1 MKLSHLVLIKRNR
14 SENMTT
20 VIPES
25 MQKLINHVKEFFPN
39 DLKLQQMFEQCFVNT
54 YTTTMKEQKDG
65 KTFVITGD
73 IPAMWLRDSA
83 AQVRPYLLVA
93 EEDEK
98 IANLLE
104 GVIRQQF
111 SFILHDPYANAF
123 NESAN
128 GKGHQAD
135 LTKMTPHIWER
146 KYEIDSLCYP
156 VQLAYLFW
164 KSTGRT
170 SHLIESFQRV
180 IETIIQLWRVE
191 QDHETHSPYRFE
203 RLDVRQS
210 DTLIRNG
217 KGGRVVPTGMTWS
230 AFRPSDDACTY
241 GYLVPA
247 NMFAVVVLGYA
258 AEMCDEVLN
267 NQLLQEECLNLRKE
281 IQNGI
286 EQCAKLNH
294 PIHGEI
300 YVYETNGE
308 GRFNLMD
315 DANVPSLLA
324 APYLGYLPFDDL
336 TYKNTRSFLLSRD
349 NPYYYEGK
357 YANGIG
363 SPHTPDHYIWHIALA
378 IQGMTSTNE
387 TERQEILTYFKKT
400 DGGTKFMHEGFNADC
415 PEEFTRDWFAWANTM
430 FSEFVLCLTGKAVK
444 GSPLYYQLMKEK

>member
-1 MKLSHLVLIKRNR
+1 
-14 SENMTT
+14 MTT

-300 YVYETNGE
+300 YVYETDGE

>member
-1 MKLSHLVLIKRNR
+1 
-14 SENMTT
+14 MT
-20 VIPES
+20 VAIPES
-25 MQKLINHVKEFFPN
+25 MQKLINHVKEFFPE
-39 DLKLQQMFEQCFVNT
+39 DEKLQQMFEQCFVNT
-54 YTTTMKEQKDG
+54 YTTTLQKKEDN

-83 AQVRPYLLVA
+83 AQVRPYLLAA
-93 EEDEK
+93 EEDEEM
-98 IANLLE
+98 ADLLE

-111 SFILHDPYANAF
+111 AFILHDPYANAF

-128 GKGHQAD
+128 GNGHQTD
-135 LTKMTPHIWER
+135 LTTMTPHIWER

-170 SHLIESFQRV
+170 AILEEMFQEV
-180 IETIIQLWRVE
+180 IETILQVWRTE
-191 QDHETHSPYRFE
+191 QDHENLSPYLFE
-203 RLDVRQS
+203 RVDVRHS

-247 NMFAVVVLGYA
+247 NMFVVVVLGYA
-258 AEMCDEVLN
+258 AEMSGDVL
-267 NQLLQEECLNLRKE
+267 QKPALQEECLKLREE
-281 IQNGI
+281 IKQGI
-286 EQCAKLNH
+286 EAYAKLNH
-294 PIHGEI
+294 PVYGDM
-300 YVYETNGE
+300 YVYETDGE
-308 GRFNLMD
+308 GRVNLMD
-315 DANVPSLLA
+315 DANVPSLMA
-324 APYLGYLPFDDL
+324 APYLGYLPFDDPA
-336 TYKNTRSFLLSRD
+336 YANTRQFLLSRD

-378 IQGMTSTNE
+378 IQGMTTTNE
-387 TERQEILTYFKKT
+387 AEKQRILGYFKNT
-400 DGGTKFMHEGFNADC
+400 DGGTGYMHEGFNADC

-430 FSEFVLCLTGKAVK
+430 FSEFILSLAGKAVK
-444 GSPLYYQLMKEK
+444 GSPLHQQLMKDGIKA

>member
-300 YVYETNGE
+300 YVYETDGE

>member
-1 MKLSHLVLIKRNR
+1 MI
-14 SENMTT
+14 T

-25 MQKLINHVKEFFPN
+25 MQKLIQHVKEFFPE
-39 DLKLQQMFEQCFVNT
+39 DQKLQQMFEQCFVNT
-54 YTTTMKEQKDG
+54 YTTTMKQKEDG

-83 AQVRPYLLVA
+83 AQVRPYLLAA
-93 EEDEK
+93 EEDGEV
-98 IANLLE
+98 ADLLE

-111 SFILHDPYANAF
+111 EFILHDPYANAF
-123 NESAN
+123 NETAN
-128 GKGHQAD
+128 GKGYQED
-135 LTKMTPHIWER
+135 LTEMTAHIWER

-156 VQLAYLFW
+156 LQLAYLFW

-170 SHLIESFQRV
+170 SHIKEQLPQV
-180 IETIIQLWRVE
+180 LETILKVWRDE
-191 QDHETHSPYRFE
+191 QDHETNSPYKFE
-203 RLDVRQS
+203 RADVRQS
-210 DTLIRNG
+210 DTLIRDG

-258 AEMCDEVLN
+258 AEMCEEVL
-267 NQLLQEECLNLRKE
+267 QQSVLREECLKLQAE
-281 IQNGI
+281 IQQGI
-286 EQCAKLNH
+286 EQFAKLEH

-300 YVYETNGE
+300 YAYETDGE

-324 APYLGYLPFDDL
+324 APYLGYAGFEDT
-336 TYKNTRSFLLSRD
+336 TYLNTRQFLLSRD

-378 IQGMTSTNE
+378 IQGMTTTDE
-387 TERQEILTYFKKT
+387 AEKQQILTYFTTT
-400 DGGTKFMHEGFNADC
+400 DGGTNFMHEGFDADC

-430 FSEFVLCLTGKAVK
+430 FSEFVLSLTGKAVK
-444 GSPLYYQLMKEK
+444 GSPLHQQLQKNN

>member
-1 MKLSHLVLIKRNR
+1 
-14 SENMTT
+14 MTT

-25 MQKLINHVKEFFPN
+25 LQKLINHVKEFFPG
-39 DLKLQQMFEQCFVNT
+39 DEKLQLMFEQCFINT
-54 YTTTMKEQKDG
+54 YTTTMKKQEDG

-83 AQVRPYLLVA
+83 AQVRPYLLAA

-98 IANLLE
+98 MADFLE
-104 GVIRQQF
+104 GVIQQHF
-111 SFILHDPYANAF
+111 AFILHDPYANAF

-128 GKGHQAD
+128 GKGHQND
-135 LTKMTPHIWER
+135 LTEMTPHIWER

-156 VQLAYLFW
+156 IQLAYLFW

-170 SHLIESFQRV
+170 SHIKDTFKQV
-180 IETIIQLWRVE
+180 METIIHVWRTE
-191 QDHETHSPYRFE
+191 QDHENHSPYRFE
-203 RLDVRQS
+203 RTDCRQS
-210 DTLIRNG
+210 DTLIREG

-258 AEMCDEVLN
+258 AEMCDVLKATA
-267 NQLLQEECLNLRKE
+267 LKEECLKLREE
-281 IQNGI
+281 IQKGI
-286 EQCAKLNH
+286 EQYAKLDH
-294 PIHGEI
+294 PIYGDM
-300 YVYETNGE
+300 YVYETDGE
-308 GRFNLMD
+308 GRVNVMD

-324 APYLGYLPFDDL
+324 APYLGYLPYDDPAYL
-336 TYKNTRSFLLSRD
+336 NTRSFLLSRD

-378 IQGMTSTNE
+378 IQGMTTTSE
-387 TERQEILTYFKKT
+387 AEKQEILAYFKQT
-400 DGGTKFMHEGFNADC
+400 DGGTNFMHEGFNADC

-430 FSEFVLCLTGKAVK
+430 FSEFILSLTGKAVK
-444 GSPLYYQLMKEK
+444 GSPLYDQLMKSKSNQA

>member
-1 MKLSHLVLIKRNR
+1 
-14 SENMTT
+14 MTT

-25 MQKLINHVKEFFPN
+25 MQKLIQHVKEFFPE
-39 DLKLQQMFEQCFVNT
+39 DEKLQHMFEQCFVNT
-54 YTTTMKEQKDG
+54 YTTTLKKQEDG

-83 AQVRPYLLVA
+83 AQVRPYLLAA
-93 EEDEK
+93 EEDEEM
-98 IANLLE
+98 ASLLE

-111 SFILHDPYANAF
+111 DFILHDPYANAF
-123 NESAN
+123 NQTAN
-128 GKGHQAD
+128 GKGHQTD

-156 VQLAYLFW
+156 IQLAYLFW

-170 SHLIESFQRV
+170 TLINDTFKQV
-180 IETIIQLWRVE
+180 METIIHVWRTE
-191 QDHETHSPYRFE
+191 QDHENHSPYRFE
-203 RLDVRQS
+203 RTDCRQS
-210 DTLIRNG
+210 DTLIREG

-247 NMFAVVVLGYA
+247 NMFAVVILGYA
-258 AEMCDEVLN
+258 AEMCDVI
-267 NQLLQEECLNLRKE
+267 NQTALKEECLKLREE
-281 IQNGI
+281 IQSGI
-286 EQCAKLNH
+286 EQYAKLDH
-294 PIHGEI
+294 PIHGDMF
-300 YVYETNGE
+300 VYETDGE
-308 GRFNLMD
+308 GRVNLMD

-324 APYLGYLPFDDL
+324 APYLGYLPYGDP
-336 TYKNTRSFLLSRD
+336 TYLNTRSFLLSRD

-378 IQGMTSTNE
+378 IQGMTTTSE
-387 TERQEILTYFKKT
+387 EEKQEILAYFKQT
-400 DGGTKFMHEGFNADC
+400 DGGTNFMHEGFDADC

-430 FSEFVLCLTGKAVK
+430 FSEFVLSLTGKAVK
-444 GSPLYYQLMKEK
+444 GSPLYDQLMKSHSNL

>member
-1 MKLSHLVLIKRNR
+1 MK
-14 SENMTT
+14 
-20 VIPES
+20 
-25 MQKLINHVKEFFPN
+25 KLIQHVKEFFPE
-39 DLKLQQMFEQCFVNT
+39 DEKLQHMFEQCFVNT
-54 YTTTMKEQKDG
+54 YTTTLKKQEDG

-83 AQVRPYLLVA
+83 AQVRPYLLAA
-93 EEDEK
+93 EEDEEM
-98 IANLLE
+98 ATLLE

-111 SFILHDPYANAF
+111 DFILHDPYANAF
-123 NESAN
+123 NQTAN
-128 GKGHQAD
+128 GKGHQTD

-156 VQLAYLFW
+156 IQLAYLFW

-170 SHLIESFQRV
+170 TLINEPFKQV
-180 IETIIQLWRVE
+180 METIIHVWRTE
-191 QDHETHSPYRFE
+191 QDHENHSPYRFE
-203 RLDVRQS
+203 RTDCRQS
-210 DTLIRNG
+210 DTLIREG

-258 AEMCDEVLN
+258 AEMCEVLKATA
-267 NQLLQEECLNLRKE
+267 LKEECLKLRDE
-281 IQNGI
+281 IQKGI
-286 EQCAKLNH
+286 EQYAKLDH
-294 PIHGEI
+294 PIHGDM
-300 YVYETNGE
+300 YVYETDGE
-308 GRFNLMD
+308 GRVNVMD

-324 APYLGYLPFDDL
+324 APYLGYLPYDDPAYL
-336 TYKNTRSFLLSRD
+336 NTRSFLLSRD

-378 IQGMTSTNE
+378 IQGMTTRSE
-387 TERQEILTYFKKT
+387 EEKQEILAYFKQT
-400 DGGTKFMHEGFNADC
+400 DGGTNFMHEGFDADC

-430 FSEFVLCLTGKAVK
+430 FSEFVLSLTGKAVK
-444 GSPLYYQLMKEK
+444 GSPLYDQLMKSDSNL

>member
-1 MKLSHLVLIKRNR
+1 
-14 SENMTT
+14 MTT

-25 MQKLINHVKEFFPN
+25 MQKLIQHVKEFFPE
-39 DLKLQQMFEQCFVNT
+39 DEKLQHMFEQCFVNT
-54 YTTTMKEQKDG
+54 YTTTLKKQEDG

-83 AQVRPYLLVA
+83 AQVRPYLLAA
-93 EEDEK
+93 EEDEEM
-98 IANLLE
+98 ATLLE

-111 SFILHDPYANAF
+111 DFILHDPYANAF
-123 NESAN
+123 NQTAN
-128 GKGHQAD
+128 GKGHQTD

-156 VQLAYLFW
+156 IQLAYLFW

-170 SHLIESFQRV
+170 TLINDTFKQV
-180 IETIIQLWRVE
+180 METIIHVWRTE
-191 QDHETHSPYRFE
+191 QDHENHSPYRFE
-203 RLDVRQS
+203 RTDCRQS
-210 DTLIRNG
+210 DTLIREG

-247 NMFAVVVLGYA
+247 NMFAVVILGYA
-258 AEMCDEVLN
+258 AEMCDVI
-267 NQLLQEECLNLRKE
+267 NQAALKEECLKLREE
-281 IQNGI
+281 IQSGI
-286 EQCAKLNH
+286 EQYAKLDH
-294 PIHGEI
+294 PIHGDMF
-300 YVYETNGE
+300 VYETDGE
-308 GRFNLMD
+308 GRVNLMD

-324 APYLGYLPFDDL
+324 APYLGYLPYGDP
-336 TYKNTRSFLLSRD
+336 TYLNTRSFLLSRD

-378 IQGMTSTNE
+378 IQGMTTTSE
-387 TERQEILTYFKKT
+387 EEKQEILAYFKQT
-400 DGGTKFMHEGFNADC
+400 DGGTNFMHEGFDADC

-430 FSEFVLCLTGKAVK
+430 FSEFVLSLTGKAVK
-444 GSPLYYQLMKEK
+444 GSPLYDQLMKSHSNL

>member
-1 MKLSHLVLIKRNR
+1 
-14 SENMTT
+14 MTS

-25 MQKLINHVKEFFPN
+25 MQKLIQHVNEFFPH
-39 DLKLQQMFEQCFVNT
+39 DKKLQHMFEQCFVNT
-54 YTTTMKEQKDG
+54 YTTTLKKQEDG

-83 AQVRPYLLVA
+83 AQVRPYLLAA
-93 EEDEK
+93 EEDEEM
-98 IANLLE
+98 AALLE

-111 SFILHDPYANAF
+111 DFILHDPYANAF
-123 NESAN
+123 NQTAN
-128 GKGHQAD
+128 GKGHQTD

-156 VQLAYLFW
+156 IQLAYLFW

-170 SHLIESFQRV
+170 TLINETFQQV
-180 IETIIQLWRVE
+180 VETIIQVWRTE
-191 QDHETHSPYRFE
+191 QDHEELSPYRFE
-203 RLDVRQS
+203 RTDCRQS
-210 DTLIRNG
+210 DTLIREG

-258 AEMCDEVLN
+258 AEMCDVLN
-267 NQLLQEECLNLRKE
+267 HPALKEECLKLRGE
-281 IQNGI
+281 IQKGI
-286 EQCAKLNH
+286 EQYAKLDH
-294 PIHGEI
+294 PIHGDM
-300 YVYETNGE
+300 YVYETDGE
-308 GRFNLMD
+308 GRVNVMD

-324 APYLGYLPFDDL
+324 APYLGYLSYDDP
-336 TYKNTRSFLLSRD
+336 TYLHTRSFLLSRD

-378 IQGMTSTNE
+378 IQGMTTTSE
-387 TERQEILTYFKKT
+387 AEKQEILAYFKQT
-400 DGGTKFMHEGFNADC
+400 DGGTHFMHEGFNADS

-430 FSEFVLCLTGKAVK
+430 FSEFVLSLTGKAVK
-444 GSPLYYQLMKEK
+444 GSPLYNQLMKNKGNQA